1 MPFAQDFNASLM
13 QNPAYLAAAGGISYP
28 DAVMAAAKQQ
38 HDMEVQQQQQYF
50 QQNAG
55 QIMQEI
61 MQLPPQEAMGRLM
74 QMGAP
79 DSFIKIVM
87 DQKEQADRNA
97 MLQQLLQGGGANN
110 ADAVAA
116 AAAFDPRLAPLATLA
131 GQREGRQ
138 FQAQQDVVK
147 AERDLQRDMME
158 PQLNADK
165 KLAEDRALKKE
176 AAAGLL
182 RALNRV
188 KGASDKLGDASGPI
202 EGIGM
207 LQDALRVVTP
217 ERQAK
222 RDEFG
227 NSIADVQSLLLK
239 ARYGNAQLSNADLEA
254 AAKLLPNAKQD
265 KTTRDAILR
274 SLRDE
279 ALAVLR
285 GDGTAPIEAPTATRT
300 PLRASAAPASGRVKL
315 RLRDGREATGSRLP
329 DGRIKILEM
338 MNPATGASEPVG
350 GK

>member
-1 MPFAQDFNASLM
+1 MPFTQAFNASLM

-28 DAVMAAAKQQ
+28 DAVMAAAKQR

-55 QIMQEI
+55 KIMQEV

-131 GQREGRQ
+131 GQREGRR

-158 PQLNADK
+158 PQLNANK

-182 RALNRV
+182 RALAEV
-188 KGASDKLGDASGPI
+188 KKKSDNLGDASGPI
-202 EGIGM
+202 EGIGA

-222 RDEFG
+222 RDAF
-227 NSIADVQSLLLK
+227 NQSTTDIQTRLLK
-239 ARYGNAQLSNADLEA
+239 IRLAGGSPSDADLA
-254 AAKLLPNAKQD
+254 AAGRLVPKATHD
-265 KTTRDAILR
+265 KATRDAILQ

-285 GDGTAPIEAPTATRT
+285 GDGAAPIEASTETRT
-300 PLRASAAPASGRVKL
+300 PLRASAAPASGRFKL
-315 RLRDGREATGSRLP
+315 RLRDGREATGTRTP
-329 DGRIKILEM
+329 DGRIKILEV
-338 MNPATGASEPVG
+338 MNPTTGALEPVG
-350 GK
+350 GQ